1 MNDQVLP
8 VELPTIVAGSFR
20 PFDDDVRL
28 TLRPLTLLYGHNQS
42 GKSALLRLLPLLAD
56 SLVGGNGPLAINSAA
71 LRGASFKELP
81 YRGRGPNN
89 QVRIGLET
97 SEATGASLQLDI
109 DLSSAEPFVNRFSLE
124 LCGGADKW
132 YGALVDLPSRG
143 RGEAPT
149 YEGQLGGTPW
159 TGACSFAG
167 LLPKCEGI
175 PEAFSA
181 ALAALEV
188 SLAPLRGLQWL
199 QAQRMPLLPAGAKR
213 ATKFRSDGSDL
224 ADLLHQQRKVLRLAS
239 DWLFELTG
247 DRLQTRENSNGQ
259 TEFQMVRPSGASVG
273 IEGMGEGIRGLIP
286 VIGAVA
292 LAELGT
298 DRPTMLAIEEPEA
311 NLHPHFHVAI
321 ADKLI
326 AVAAKGLPVVVETHS
341 VYFLLALQKALLEG
355 RIAVEQVGVHWLEQT
370 GVGSPKLKVIQV
382 APDGTMQ
389 GLPVGTFRTDREL
402 TEEIMNLRWTQYDAE
417 SAPCS

>member
-1 MNDQVLP
+1 M
-8 VELPTIVAGSFR
+8 VA
-20 PFDDDVRL
+20 
-28 TLRPLTLLYGHNQS
+28 
-42 GKSALLRLLPLLAD
+42 
-56 SLVGGNGPLAINSAA
+56 GNGPLAVNSAA

-89 QVRIGLET
+89 QIRIGLEAP
-97 SEATGASLQLDI
+97 EASSASLQLDI

-124 LCGGADKW
+124 LHGGTNKW
-132 YGALVDLPSRG
+132 YGALVDLPTRG

-149 YEGQLGGTPW
+149 YEGLLGGTPW

-175 PEAFSA
+175 PEAFSS
-181 ALAALEV
+181 ALTALEL

-224 ADLLHQQRKVLRLAS
+224 ADLLHQQRKVLKLAS

-259 TEFQMVRPSGASVG
+259 TEFQMARPSGALVG
-273 IEGMGEGIRGLIP
+273 IEAMGEGIRGLIP

-292 LAELGT
+292 LAELGN
-298 DRPTMLAIEEPEA
+298 DKPSMLAIEEPEA

-326 AVAAKGLPVVVETHS
+326 EVAAKGLPVVVETHS
-341 VYFLLALQKALLEG
+341 VYVLLALQKALLEG
-355 RIAVEQVGVHWLEQT
+355 RFAVEQVGVHWLEQT
-370 GVGSPKLKVIQV
+370 GAGSPKLKVIQV

-402 TEEIMNLRWTQYDAE
+402 TEEIMNLRWTRTHGAAAE
-417 SAPCS
+417 